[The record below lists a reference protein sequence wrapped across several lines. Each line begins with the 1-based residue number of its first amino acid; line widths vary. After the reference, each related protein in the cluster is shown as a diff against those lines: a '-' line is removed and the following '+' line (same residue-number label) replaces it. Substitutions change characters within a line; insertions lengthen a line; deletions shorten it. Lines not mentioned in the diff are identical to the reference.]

1 MTFNTT
7 LLPLRTVLNAKH
19 LLLREPIRPHQS
31 SERRYLLVTPQVD
44 ALLDGHILFGVFPD
58 HEAEVLIGKFSA
70 RYLMRV
76 SRKKGNS
83 RPDVE
88 QIVDADEVWALCP
101 RKPKPGWRIL
111 GRWYEK
117 DVFVALR
124 PWPKEKLFGNY
135 DSAAAEVID
144 DWRELFGDRAPH
156 RGKSVGDYMS
166 EVYVDVDV

>member
-7 LLPLRTVLNAKH
+7 SLPLLTVLKAKR
-19 LLLREPIRPHQS
+19 LLLREPLRPLQS
-31 SERRYLLVTPQVD
+31 GEKRHLLVTPQID

-58 HEAEVLIGKFSA
+58 REAEVLIGKFSA
-70 RYLMRV
+70 RYLVRV

-88 QIVDADEVWALCP
+88 QIVGSDEVWAICP

-111 GRWYEK
+111 GRWYAK

-124 PWPKEKLFGNY
+124 PWPKEELFRNY
-135 DSAAAEVID
+135 DHAAQEVID
-144 DWRELFGDRAPH
+144 DWKELFGHREPH
-156 RGKSVGDYMS
+156 RGRDVGDYMS
-166 EVYVDVDV
+166 EVYIDVDV